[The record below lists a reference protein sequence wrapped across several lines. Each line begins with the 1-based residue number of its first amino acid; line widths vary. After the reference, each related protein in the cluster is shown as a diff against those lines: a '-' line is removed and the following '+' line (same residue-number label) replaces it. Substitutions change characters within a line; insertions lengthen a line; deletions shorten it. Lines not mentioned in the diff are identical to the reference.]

1 MKNTNPWEKHILVR
15 FWGGEVGK
23 REVLKA
29 EEVTES
35 GVYWWREDSDEPWRT
50 MEVHCPK
57 YREPHFGGSTL
68 YNGCGLFGEF
78 VGPLTPPED

>member
-1 MKNTNPWEKHILVR
+1 MKNINPWEKYIIVR

-35 GVYWWREDSDEPWRT
+35 GVYWWRWGPDERWRC
-50 MEVHCPK
+50 MEVQCLEGEDP
-57 YREPHFGGSTL
+57 YFSGNTL
-68 YNGCGLFGEF
+68 YHGCGLFGEF